1 MAISGIS
8 PKSNGT
14 ATIRNRK
21 YKHAFNA
28 FTSLILLITRIT
40 RLNDLLIPHQKF
52 FVEHYHISKIL
63 FQFSIILSLIVVRIL
78 LLQRFAIIYV
88 GILIGIGISSLLFNF
103 FRNAISI
110 YWESYWK
117 NVTNIYSNNIYS
129 ALLYSQN
136 I

>member
-1 MAISGIS
+1 MAISATS
-8 PKSNGT
+8 NSSNGT
-14 ATIRNRK
+14 ATIQNRK
-21 YKHAFNA
+21 YKHALTV
-28 FTSLILLITRIT
+28 FTALILLKTFLTCLYAFIQ
-40 RLNDLLIPHQKF
+40 HQKF
-52 FVEHYHISKIL
+52 LIEIHHISTISP
-63 FQFSIILSLIVVRIL
+63 QFSMILSFIVRRVI
-78 LLQRFAIIYV
+78 LLQRFAIMYV

-129 ALLYSQN
+129 AHLYCQN